1 MRYHENIKR
10 RRKELGLTQSELA
23 NAAGYTSK
31 STISKIE
38 KGDIDLSTSMLNT
51 IAKALQTTPTAL
63 LYGDGRPESS
73 TGKGLPPGAVKL
85 EEKEI
90 PILGSVAC
98 GEPIYDPAD
107 EKIKVPVS
115 YHADFGLYAKG
126 DSMIGANIDDGDLV
140 FFQEQ
145 TMVENGQIAAV
156 AIDNEVLLKRVYY
169 DPGKRIILQ
178 SENGDGSH
186 PPIVV
191 EGPDLDKV
199 NFNMEIFEAFTKGYL
214 ESARSF
220 LLPVETENLPYAAA
234 LFPYMQCVRFLT
246 DYLNGDTYYKIRY
259 PEHNLVRTK
268 AQFKLL
274 QSVEEHS
281 GQMQKYIDG
290 IMRP

>member
-63 LYGDGRPESS
+63 LYGDGRPGSS
-73 TGKGLPPGAVKL
+73 TGKDLPPGAVKL

-107 EKIKVPVS
+107 ERIKVPVS

-199 NFNMEIFEAFTKGYL
+199 RIFGRAIAK
-214 ESARSF
+214 
-220 LLPVETENLPYAAA
+220 
-234 LFPYMQCVRFLT
+234 QC
-246 DYLNGDTYYKIRY
+246 K
-259 PEHNLVRTK
+259 LV
-268 AQFKLL
+268 
-274 QSVEEHS
+274 
-281 GQMQKYIDG
+281 
-290 IMRP
+290 